1 MSSRLKLS
9 FGTIFRTVPL
19 CAALFLAACGSSNG
33 VSRGLIYDPHEENNR
48 GTHEFNKVVDR
59 VLLSPASTGYGTVI
73 PPEIRDRVGDFSDH
87 LSLPNDVI
95 NNTLQGKLGG
105 AGNSAARF
113 VINTVVGFGGFVD
126 VASLFGMKRHD
137 TDFGETLH
145 VWGAQEGAY
154 VELPFLGPSTS
165 RDTVGLLVDI
175 VFDPFFVVL
184 SEPTSYLSP
193 TAYVINAMGDRYDY
207 QDTVDSLLYESADSY
222 AQARIIYLQNRRFE
236 LGIESDDSEDGAGF
250 DPYEDPYNDF

>member
-1 MSSRLKLS
+1 MSSRLQSIIGTGARLS
-9 FGTIFRTVPL
+9 TVV
-19 CAALFLAACGSSNG
+19 CVLFLAACGTG
-33 VSRGLIYDPHEENNR
+33 EPVSRGLIYDPYEENNR
-48 GTHEFNKVVDR
+48 GTHNFNKAVDR
-59 VLLSPASTGYGTVI
+59 IILSPASNGYGTIV

-95 NNTLQGKLGG
+95 NNTLQGNLGG

-113 VINTVVGFGGFVD
+113 VINTVAGFGGFVD

-145 VWGAQEGAY
+145 VWGAAEGPY

-165 RDTVGLLVDI
+165 RDTVGTVVDI
-175 VFDPFFVVL
+175 FFDPFFVVL
-184 SEPTSYLSP
+184 KEPTSYLSP
-193 TAYVINAMGDRYDY
+193 TAYVVNAMGDRYDY

-222 AQARIIYLQNRRFE
+222 AQARILYLQNRRFE
-236 LGIESDDSEDGAGF
+236 LGIDSAPGEGEEGF
-250 DPYEDPYNDF
+250 DPYEDPYDDF